1 MRKILCLVMCLIMVL
16 GCVACSNETPPVC
29 EEDTTESTNNITE
42 NTQNGATNESTTES
56 TEPPTEPTVKVP
68 ETFNIQL
75 SFAGDCMLAT
85 YKDQMSNGSF
95 NEYAKNNPPEYFL
108 EKVKHIFEAD
118 DFTTVNLENVFT
130 DSKVTEVP
138 KSGDRVFWFKSKTSN
153 VNILTSSSV
162 EGVSLANN
170 HTNDYGTT
178 GFNDTKATVENA
190 GLKYGTN
197 NDKIIYYEKE
207 GFKVAVICSGL
218 WGESGANAIIKKIKE
233 AEEVSDY
240 QIVFYHGGTEK
251 IHHPEEWKQRASRK
265 LIDNG
270 ADLVI
275 GNHPHV
281 LQPREIY
288 NGKEIIYSLGN
299 FCYGGHRQ
307 PQNRTIIYQMNLTIN
322 KEDLSLKESIS
333 EIIPC
338 YVYTETLNNY
348 QPAPIEIEEVKQR
361 VLDFMDGKLDNPY

>member
-42 NTQNGATNESTTES
+42 NTQNGATNESTAES
-56 TEPPTEPTVKVP
+56 TEPSTEPTIKVP

-85 YKDQMSNGSF
+85 YKDQMSSGSF

-130 DSKVTEVP
+130 DSKVTETP

-190 GLKYGTN
+190 GLQYGTN

-322 KEDLSLKESIS
+322 KEDLSLKESVS